1 MHKKNLVHIAQD
13 KAVTIENVYENSMIG
28 EVLSYNTNEKRFET
42 KAITHKGLWTFDDYF
57 YSISYTN
64 PVSGEQ
70 QRLRIAETDSVYA
83 VNRGVFVPVN
93 ELTFSDV
100 LKVNTAESQRVYVC
114 QNCGEI
120 LTESHQQYGAHYVWC
135 DDEIRHR
142 TLQGQ
147 REFYE
152 QNPDA
157 LIRRKGQFIKA
168 RKHPISALEQWIIA
182 LDIPELIFTGNGD
195 LGIEIA
201 LNKHYFPDFVV
212 QGERKIV
219 EVGDIEHWHTEREI
233 QQRVWNYKRVGYD
246 CLYLTNEDIKKRP
259 DDAEAEVMTFVYNHD
274 VSIDC
279 IERYVCGRRS
289 PHRYTLDVQDYHGFF
304 ANGALVKS
312 GF

>member
-1 MHKKNLVHIAQD
+1 MYKKNLVHIAQD
-13 KAVTIENVYENSMIG
+13 KMVTIESIRENLMID

-42 KAITHKGLWTFDDYF
+42 KAITHRGLWTFDDYF
-57 YSISYTN
+57 YRISYTN

-70 QRLRIAETDSVYA
+70 QRLRIAESDSVYA

-93 ELTFSDV
+93 ELTFSDM
-100 LKVNTAESQRVYVC
+100 LKINTAESQRVYVC
-114 QNCGEI
+114 PNCGEV

-182 LDIPELIFTGNGD
+182 LDIPKLIFTGNGVNAAPTV
-195 LGIEIA
+195 G
-201 LNKHYFPDFVV
+201 
-212 QGERKIV
+212 RIV
-219 EVGDIEHWHTEREI
+219 ERIGPMLNVTPVIEKRGDKSAKP
-233 QQRVWNYKRVGYD
+233 V
-246 CLYLTNEDIKKRP
+246 P
-259 DDAEAEVMTFVYNHD
+259 
-274 VSIDC
+274 VS
-279 IERYVCGRRS
+279 Y
-289 PHRYTLDVQDYHGFF
+289 
-304 ANGALVKS
+304 
-312 GF
+312 